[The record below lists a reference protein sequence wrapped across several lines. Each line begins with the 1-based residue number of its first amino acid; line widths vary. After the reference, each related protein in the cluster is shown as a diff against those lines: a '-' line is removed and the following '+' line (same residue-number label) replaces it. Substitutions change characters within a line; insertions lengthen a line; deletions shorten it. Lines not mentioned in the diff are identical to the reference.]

1 MFVDVYF
8 IYALHIG
15 EPLSNLT
22 SEELPLSFCTQSCWE
37 LTKLIK
43 KSFTCFIFFSFSP
56 LNMRIT
62 LSDYAIVHCTLYF
75 NVLELQSGQE
85 S

>member
-22 SEELPLSFCTQSCWE
+22 SEELPLSFCTQSRWE
-37 LTKLIK
+37 LTKLI
-43 KSFTCFIFFSFSP
+43 
-56 LNMRIT
+56 
-62 LSDYAIVHCTLYF
+62 
-75 NVLELQSGQE
+75 
-85 S
+85 